1 MANPTATATLNK
13 STYAVGETMTLTVNH
28 TDADRQSIVVAGT
41 VTDSQGNTATWQAAA
56 TIDAGVVA
64 FTQSGGKVWT
74 LQTATTNQSVYTAT
88 A

>member
-1 MANPTATATLNK
+1 MANPTATASLNK
-13 STYAVGETMTLTVNH
+13 STYAIGEVITLTINH

-41 VTDSQGNTATWQAAA
+41 VTDSQGNTATWQAGA

-64 FTQSGGKVWT
+64 ITQSGGKVWA
-74 LQTATTNQSVYTAT
+74 LQTASANQSVYTTT